1 MTRGRLSRRY
11 AKIPCNRPMNMT
23 TAEHPVTRTELR
35 EELRHYATKADL
47 ANLET
52 RLIKWMVG
60 LMVSAVVAAS
70 AVAVVIQNIIG

>member
-1 MTRGRLSRRY
+1 
-11 AKIPCNRPMNMT
+11 MT

-35 EELRHYATKADL
+35 EELHHLATRADL
-47 ANLET
+47 AKLET

-70 AVAVVIQNIIG
+70 AVAVVVQNIIG

>member
-1 MTRGRLSRRY
+1 
-11 AKIPCNRPMNMT
+11 MT

-35 EELRHYATKADL
+35 EELRHFATKADL

-60 LMVSAVVAAS
+60 VMVSAVVAAS
-70 AVAVVIQNIIG
+70 AVAVVVQNIID